1 MVISKA
7 MIEQKGSS
15 YRKQPGKGANMRIR
29 YILTNVIV
37 ISLSIAFLVHFGL
50 IAHYGQIVISEP
62 YPVILAL
69 EVIGLIG
76 LIVFAF
82 LNLLR

>member
-1 MVISKA
+1 MRA
-7 MIEQKGSS
+7 R
-15 YRKQPGKGANMRIR
+15 YFFANV
-29 YILTNVIV
+29 LV

-50 IAHYGQIVISEP
+50 IAYHGQVVISEP

-69 EVIGLIG
+69 ETTGIIG

-82 LNLLR
+82 LNLVR